1 MSSKIKIDPSAGV
14 YRILGGMTEDEKKP
28 NVVDVGEWFS
38 RARSMREAVTAYV
51 PRHRA
56 PGPAA

>member
-1 MSSKIKIDPSAGV
+1 MSSNISKESSAGV
-14 YRILGGMTEDEKKP
+14 YRILGGMTEPEKRP
-28 NVVDVGEWFS
+28 NVVDVGAWFA

-56 PGPAA
+56 AGPAV